1 MLHCKIV
8 KYCYASTFIHCYVLY
23 GKISFYKLTVQ
34 ESLDALNTSKDWLN
48 TEDIIQRQKLY
59 WKNILKIKNK
69 ESQIFKFIKQ
79 FKDALIILLIVSMF
93 ISIYLQDY
101 RWATILWV
109 IVLVNAII
117 WYIQEAKAE
126 KIMQSLKKLLHPT
139 TKVFRNWKLVE
150 ELVEN
155 LVPWDIIYLQEWDN
169 IPADLRVI
177 QESNLQTNDFSLT
190 WESNPVNKFTHEISW
205 SVQLWERNNIVF
217 MWTTVA
223 TWEAYWLVISTWM
236 ETELWKIDNLSQT
249 ASVEAT
255 PLQNELSN
263 IAKKLTIWTIIL
275 WWVLIVVA
283 LLADFTITEALIF
296 AIWIAAAM
304 VPQWLPAQVSVALT
318 LASSRLA
325 KQNALVKQLASVE
338 TLWCV
343 NIICTDKTW
352 TLTKNEMTVRNI
364 YLWWKIY
371 DVTWSWYENNWSIV
385 TCHPDKIPVILNE
398 VKDIR
403 KNDLN
408 YTLRST
414 QSDNNVTVSDEFV
427 NTRKHFFY
435 CCTLDSTAR
444 INPPDKD
451 HLLRH
456 ALWDPTEAALITL
469 TSKAWFNNDILQ
481 TSYPK
486 LRDYWF
492 DSSRKMMS
500 TVRDIDGQKIVYVKW
515 AAKRILNSCTQIF
528 DWIQVRKIT
537 KRDKDKIMSHIDEF
551 ANQSMRN
558 LTMAYKIIDPSIMSM
573 NMQETESDLIFL
585 WFVSILDPA
594 REEVPA
600 AIQAAYN
607 AKIKVIMITWDHW
620 LTAQAIAKKIWLV
633 KDWEEILIIKWE
645 NLRQKTDIQLLN
657 NLRNPYIIFSRT
669 SPEDKLR
676 IVSLLK
682 QWHNIVAVTWDWVND
697 APALKEANIWVSM
710 WKIWTDVAKE
720 ASEIVL
726 LDDSFSSL
734 VNAIREW
741 RIIYQNLKKT
751 ILSSITSNGWE
762 LFAVL
767 MSLIAKAFGAIPI
780 AINPVQILAVD
791 LIWEVLPLTM
801 VTNDPPMPWMME
813 ARPRSVKNHLLNKKT
828 IIDLIKSWAMMGII
842 AFTMYISYYLIHD
855 LDPYF
860 FDTNSIHYLAATSVT
875 YLTIIFCQYVNILW
889 RRVGIQSVF
898 TPYTLTNRKLRL
910 SFAVSIVFISLLL
923 YNPIISKYF
932 WFWPLLR
939 YDRLLALFWAWLF
952 LLYRENLK
960 YQKRKKRKLNQK
972 ISS

>member
-1 MLHCKIV
+1 ME
-8 KYCYASTFIHCYVLY
+8 
-23 GKISFYKLTVQ
+23 KISFYKLTVQ
-34 ESLDALNTSKDWLN
+34 QSLDALNTSKDWLN
-48 TEDIIQRQKLY
+48 TYDLIQRQKLY
-59 WKNILKIKNK
+59 WKNILKIKSK
-69 ESQIFKFIKQ
+69 ESQILKFIKQ

-109 IVLVNAII
+109 IVIINAII

-126 KIMQSLKKLLHPT
+126 KIMQSLKKLLHPSS
-139 TKVFRNWKLVE
+139 KVFRSWKLIE
-150 ELVEN
+150 ELAEN
-155 LVPWDIIYLQEWDN
+155 LVPWDIVYLQEWDN
-169 IPADLRVI
+169 VPADLRII
-177 QESNLQTNDFSLT
+177 QENNLQTNDFSLT
-190 WESNPVNKFTHEISW
+190 WESNPVNKFTHEIYW
-205 SVQLWERNNIVF
+205 DVELWERNNIVF

-223 TWEAYWLVISTWM
+223 TWEAYWLVIAIWM
-236 ETELWKIDNLSQT
+236 ETELWKIADLSQST
-249 ASVEAT
+249 NTEPT

-275 WWVLIVVA
+275 WWILIVVA
-283 LLADFTITEALIF
+283 LLANFTVRESFIF

-364 YLWWKIY
+364 YLWSKIY
-371 DVTWSWYENNWSIV
+371 DVTWSWYETNW
-385 TCHPDKIPVILNE
+385 KIIQHSTLNIQNWWNE
-398 VKDIR
+398 V
-403 KNDLN
+403 
-408 YTLRST
+408 S
-414 QSDNNVTVSDEFV
+414 SEFV

-435 CCTLDSTAR
+435 CCVLDSTAR
-444 INPPDKD
+444 VNPPDKD

-469 TSKAWFNNDILQ
+469 ASKAGFDNDILQ
-481 TSYPK
+481 KSYTK
-486 LRDYWF
+486 LREYGF

-500 TVRDIDGQKIVYVKW
+500 TARNIYDQKVVYVKW
-515 AAKRILNSCTQIF
+515 AAKRILNACTQIF
-528 DWIQVRKIT
+528 DWTQIRKIT
-537 KRDKDKIMSHIDEF
+537 KRDKDKILSHIDEF
-551 ANQSMRN
+551 ASHSMRN
-558 LTMAYKIIDPSIMSM
+558 LTMAYKIIDSNITSM
-573 NMQETESDLIFL
+573 TMQETESDLIFL
-585 WFVSILDPA
+585 WFTSILDPA

-607 AKIKVIMITWDHW
+607 AQIKVIMITWDHW

-645 NLRQKTDIQLLN
+645 DIRQKTDIQLLN
-657 NLRNPYIIFSRT
+657 DLKNPYIIFSRT

-697 APALKEANIWVSM
+697 APALKEASIWVSM

-741 RIIYQNLKKT
+741 RIIYQNIKKT

-767 MSLIAKAFGAIPI
+767 MSLIAKAFWHIPI

-813 ARPRSVKNHLLNKKT
+813 AKPRSVKNHLLNKKT

-842 AFTMYISYYLIHD
+842 AFTMYIAYYLIHD

-860 FDTNSIHYLAATSVT
+860 FDTNTIDYLAATSVT

-889 RRVGIQSVF
+889 RRVGIQSIF
-898 TPYTLTNRKLRL
+898 NTYTLTNGRLRL
-910 SFAVSIVFISLLL
+910 SFAISIVFISLLF
-923 YNPIISKYF
+923 YNPIISQYF

-939 YDRLLALFWAWLF
+939 YDRLLALFWSWLF
-952 LLYRENLK
+952 LLYRENVK
-960 YQKRKKRKLNQK
+960 YQKRKKRLLNQK
-972 ISS
+972 ISL